1 MVGHSA
7 DARRKGFVRKIP
19 QIYPQGLLRDSQVTV
34 SAVARIQ
41 LLAGQVDPQLL
52 LALASLPGHE
62 PIDIVR
68 FGNPGPGSSPGVLV
82 RFADLAEDIPAAH
95 MAAAAY
101 ARAVWAVLNGTGAR
115 IRPARAVSG
124 PVQDQAVLRIEFSA
138 PSPPG
143 NIGS

>member
-1 MVGHSA
+1 
-7 DARRKGFVRKIP
+7 
-19 QIYPQGLLRDSQVTV
+19 V

-41 LLAGQVDPQLL
+41 LLAGQVDPRLL

-68 FGNPGPGSSPGVLV
+68 FGSPGPGSSPGVLL

-124 PVQDQAVLRIEFSA
+124 PVQGQAVLRIEFSA